1 MKFEMKDQF
10 RALIKV
16 GGKYSTFAKATDSL
30 DELSVALDK
39 AGLSVS
45 NVITIETFKVL
56 VEKQRGRAKS
66 KY

>member
-10 RALIKV
+10 RAVIKV
-16 GGKYSTFAKATDSL
+16 GGKVSTFSKSTDSL

-39 AGLSVS
+39 VGLYAS
-45 NVITIETFKVL
+45 NVIAIETFKVL